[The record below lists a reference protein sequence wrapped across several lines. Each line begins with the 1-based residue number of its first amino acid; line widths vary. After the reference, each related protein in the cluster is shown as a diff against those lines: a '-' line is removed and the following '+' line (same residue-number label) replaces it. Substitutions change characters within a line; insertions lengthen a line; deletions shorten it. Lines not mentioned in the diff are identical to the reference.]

1 MPGKLLTA
9 GHGAPD
15 PAEYMQ
21 NTIYFDIDSGRY
33 YEADGSGH
41 LFASASTGQMSPMAT
56 FNSHRNRT
64 DNPHVVT
71 YDQVGAAS
79 TAQGAKA
86 DTALQSSDIASKVNT
101 SDSRLSD
108 ARTPTAHASTHAGGS
123 DPLTLSEAQIT
134 NLTADLAA
142 KVPATR
148 SLSTTAPLSGGG
160 DLSVNRVLV
169 LAKATGSVDGYLA
182 AADFT
187 TFNAKQ
193 GALSFGNLTGANGIG
208 VTGGTGAVI
217 GVGVALSLSS
227 VPNSALTNSSVTV
240 NGTANQVAVSTSSLA
255 LGGTLTIS
263 RPALVARSIQNVT
276 INANPTTIQPAAEI
290 LLVTSNVANAVV
302 VISETGAVTGSLIT
316 IVNVGSNAFIVQDQA
331 AVSETSGNFTV
342 GSNDSISFVYIG
354 DRLVEICRSNN

>member
-108 ARTPTAHASTHAGGS
+108 ARTPAAHASTHAGGS

-134 NLTADLAA
+134 NLTADLAG
-142 KVPATR
+142 KVPVTRAVNGHALSSDVTVTKSDVGLGSVANSLQLVAASNLSDLASATTAR
-148 SLSTTAPLSGGG
+148 TNLGVAIGSQVQAWDADLDAISALSGTSTIYYRNGAGTWSPVTIGASLSFSGG
-160 DLSVNRVLV
+160 
-169 LAKATGSVDGYLA
+169 T
-182 AADFT
+182 
-187 TFNAKQ
+187 
-193 GALSFGNLTGANGIG
+193 
-208 VTGGTGAVI
+208 
-217 GVGVALSLSS
+217 LSL
-227 VPNSALTNSSVTV
+227 PALIARTVQSVTISASTYTLQP
-240 NGTANQVAVSTSSLA
+240 TAEIVLITCTVSTSTV
-255 LGGTLTIS
+255 TL
-263 RPALVARSIQNVT
+263 
-276 INANPTTIQPAAEI
+276 
-290 LLVTSNVANAVV
+290 
-302 VISETGAVTGSLIT
+302 SETGAVTGSIVL
-316 IVNVGSNAFIVQDQA
+316 IVNVGSNPVIIQDQTG
-331 AVSETSGNFTV
+331 VSETSGNFTV
-342 GSNDSISFVYIG
+342 GANDSISFVYTG
-354 DRLVEICRSNN
+354 DRYVEVGRSNN